1 MDCWRLKQEAN
12 FERMAIDSQRDYSPV
27 RCGLCDSLKGT
38 ATVGVVKGILLPY
51 FGGVEESEDG
61 ERLVV
66 PIVYGEEEVCS
77 LKNVEHAVALQE
89 VIYAHL
95 AKGRTVYVDADYTIK
110 TLELK
115 DGYDKDGD
123 GQNVREAQTRTAVEQ
138 GLAAW
143 RRQVERGRVEDSDHD
158 DIVDDHEDDA
168 EPAREDNLDVDDGEE
183 DDNVDDREENAIW
196 FEEDDA
202 NVDDHEDNAVEFEED
217 DVNEEYDDAPLLP
230 LGVRCDVG
238 SVDDDNGLP
247 LGLMPHMPLEE
258 DNSSEEGSVDGSI
271 GVDLDVLRERLGV
284 SRSLRFGKFLESLPP
299 VDSVV
304 LVIHELHRDLA
315 KVLEG
320 YGDGSEDV
328 LVQPMKI
335 ERLGVDIE
343 VKVVE

>member
-1 MDCWRLKQEAN
+1 
-12 FERMAIDSQRDYSPV
+12 
-27 RCGLCDSLKGT
+27 
-38 ATVGVVKGILLPY
+38 
-51 FGGVEESEDG
+51 ESEDG

-115 DGYDKDGD
+115 DGYDKDRD

-158 DIVDDHEDDA
+158 GIVDDHEDDA
-168 EPAREDNLDVDDGEE
+168 EPAREDNVDVDDGEE
-183 DDNVDDREENAIW
+183 DDNVDAREENAIW

-217 DVNEEYDDAPLLP
+217 DVNDEYDDAPLLP
-230 LGVRCDVG
+230 PGVRCDVG
-238 SVDDDNGLP
+238 SVDDDNGLLP
-247 LGLMPHMPLEE
+247 GLMPDMPLEE
-258 DNSSEEGSVDGSI
+258 DNSSEE
-271 GVDLDVLRERLGV
+271 ERLGV

-304 LVIHELHRDLA
+304 LVIHELHRGLA

-343 VKVVE
+343 VKVVEPFIIDVDEEDESRVDESLEDYPF